1 MKERRNRQVLHIRG
15 SSSSPPAPE
24 RPELRPCPSLRGLC
38 RLALGSAPGWDT
50 GTQACISALPP
61 ATPPLSL
68 LHASRRCPPLCP
80 AQLSPTTHTHT
91 HTHTQTHTP
100 LFLCWPLCQLDTLFS
115 LRFCPSFH
123 PRLSQASR
131 PSLSRCCSLSFRIT
145 SVLIPAQAS
154 LCPTSLWDDG
164 ASFLPQ
170 RVGGCVRA
178 WLLGPHWPSYSEPI
192 HTLVK
197 PTWGFPGSSVL
208 RSLLASA
215 GDVGSISVSRR
226 SPGGGNGNPLQ
237 YSCLGNPMDRGAWQA
252 TIHRVTRVSCLVSN

>member
-1 MKERRNRQVLHIRG
+1 MIMVPRPASLPSLQPHLPSASSTHPGGVLP
-15 SSSSPPAPE
+15 SALLSSPPP
-24 RPELRPCPSLRGLC
+24 
-38 RLALGSAPGWDT
+38 
-50 GTQACISALPP
+50 
-61 ATPPLSL
+61 
-68 LHASRRCPPLCP
+68 
-80 AQLSPTTHTHT
+80 HTHT
-91 HTHTQTHTP
+91 HTHTHTP

-123 PRLSQASR
+123 PRLSQDSR